1 MHYTA
6 AFSLLY
12 SENQSSFLWPKK
24 YYMNINENTRPI
36 YKYKYK
42 VSYMSQISSFIY
54 IHNCTTTTS
63 FRWLAAKQIIFARLS

>member
-1 MHYTA
+1 
-6 AFSLLY
+6 
-12 SENQSSFLWPKK
+12 
-24 YYMNINENTRPI
+24 MNINENTRPI